1 LRHFP
6 VRDRFSAFGT
16 VAGRQ
21 NTRHSAVATPV
32 DLKPQRAE
40 QPSPRIR
47 SEERRK
53 PGPFARTIEI
63 ARLEPLLLAFVAGGV
78 IARIVFWATTNRM
91 FEDGLTT
98 ITHARNV
105 PLGLGLVHHPGEGHI
120 HGFTSA
126 LGVLIPLVGE
136 LIHEG
141 SGMTAIRLAS
151 LVAVSV
157 AIACA
162 RFLCR
167 DIGVGVLP
175 TAFVLA
181 YIAFDQNAIFYG
193 MAGMETE
200 VAVAVIVAGIYF
212 VRRKN
217 FVVAG
222 ICLGLAPLARPEFV
236 LWVAP
241 ALAYLAI
248 ANVRLAA
255 VSASIAA
262 AIVAPWIAF
271 TTLYYGSPIPHTI
284 VAKSALYP
292 TAPIVTDG
300 SIVPWFDWL
309 VNQLIGHLAIFFYNL
324 MPFEEVW
331 NTVSTPIPE
340 PVLMLVAVVAAYF
353 LVLGLIAVRGARDM
367 WPALAFIGLFFAYW
381 VYFLPVDRYF
391 AWYLPPFLAVVMI
404 FAALGMQRMSIT
416 IPAPPRIAAVV
427 LAIAFAIHMPFSFG
441 AESKIQSIEDHVRT
455 NVGLYLR
462 SHVQPGESVMS
473 ESAGYVGFY
482 SGTKLYDFPGLT
494 SNVSLRALET
504 LPPERRALIDLISVV
519 KPDWIVVRP
528 WELSQLQARF
538 PEIAAEYQVQKVIEM
553 PGLSETYLD
562 SPGTHGVDF
571 ADLVMLD
578 DDMKFTVLKR
588 SGQ

>member
-1 LRHFP
+1 M
-6 VRDRFSAFGT
+6 
-16 VAGRQ
+16 
-21 NTRHSAVATPV
+21 ATAQE
-32 DLKPQRAE
+32 LKPPRVR
-40 QPSPRIR
+40 QPTPTAVTGGRRIYSIR
-47 SEERRK
+47 LARR
-53 PGPFARTIEI
+53 
-63 ARLEPLLLAFVAGGV
+63 EPLLLAFMAAAVA
-78 IARIVFWATTNRM
+78 ARVVFWAVTNRM

-105 PLGLGLVHHPGEGHI
+105 PLGLGLIHHPGEGHI

-141 SGMTAIRLAS
+141 SGMVTMRLAS
-151 LVAVSV
+151 LVAVSA

-167 DIGVGVLP
+167 DLGLGVLP
-175 TAFVLA
+175 TAVVLA
-181 YIAFDQNAIFYG
+181 YLAFDQNAIFYG

-200 VAVAVIVAGIYF
+200 VAVAVIVAGIFF
-212 VRRKN
+212 VRRRN

-222 ICLGLAPLARPEFV
+222 ICLGLAPLTRPEFV
-236 LWVAP
+236 VWVAP

-248 ANVRLAA
+248 VNMRRALGSAA
-255 VSASIAA
+255 IAA

-284 VAKSALYP
+284 VAKSTLYP
-292 TAPIVTDG
+292 TVPIVTDG

-309 VNQLIGHLAIFFYNL
+309 STQVIGHVAIFLYNL

-367 WPALAFIGLFFAYW
+367 LPALGFLGLFFAYW
-381 VYFLPVDRYF
+381 VYFLPVNRYY
-391 AWYLPPFLAVVMI
+391 AWYLPPFLTVVMI
-404 FAALGMQRMSIT
+404 FVALGMQRMSIT
-416 IPAPPRIAAVV
+416 VPAAPRGAAVL
-427 LAIAFAIHMPFSFG
+427 LAVAFAIHMPFSFG
-441 AESKIQSIEDHVRT
+441 AESRIQSVEDHVRT

-462 SHVQPGESVMS
+462 SHVQPGDSVMS
-473 ESAGYVGFY
+473 ESAGYIGFY
-482 SGTKLYDFPGLT
+482 SGAKLYDFPGLT
-494 SNVSLRALET
+494 SNVSLRALQA
-504 LPPERRALIDLISVV
+504 LPPDRRTLIDLISAV

-528 WELSQLQARF
+528 WELTQLQARF
-538 PEIAAEYQVQKVIEM
+538 PDTAAQYQVQKVFEM
-553 PGLSETYLD
+553 PGLSENYLD

-571 ADLVMLD
+571 AGLTMLD

-588 SGQ
+588 AS